1 MNILLIGLGS
11 IGQRHLRNI
20 LDLGYND
27 VTIVKRSGVLP
38 VAVEQLKVF
47 TTIDEAV
54 AKTNYDAAIICTPT
68 AQHISDL
75 KKILAA
81 NIPSI
86 YLEKPISH
94 SYNEI
99 EKVQE
104 LIFAYS
110 PFIIVGYDLH
120 FDPGMQKAKQ
130 LLHSNAIG
138 KVVSVNAQVGQY
150 LPDWRPYEDHTQGM
164 SAKKETGGG
173 VMLDLIHEFDY
184 LYWLF
189 GKADRIA
196 CQYSSS
202 GFLKIET
209 EEVAEVLIKFAN
221 GIIGTIH
228 LDYLQRKLVRN
239 CMITG
244 TGGSIF
250 WDLAN
255 SQVKW
260 IDAAKQEYVFSYAA
274 FERNERFIQIMKSFL
289 KKEDSDLLTTFDDAL
304 QSLQMVLA
312 AKQSA
317 EQNVFIQIN

>member
-1 MNILLIGLGS
+1 VNILLVGLGS

-20 LDLGYND
+20 LGLGHNS

-38 VAVEQLKVF
+38 PEFQQLKVF

-54 AKTNYDAAIICTPT
+54 AVSKYNAAIICTPT
-68 AQHISDL
+68 AQHIADL
-75 KKILAA
+75 ERILAA

-94 SYNEI
+94 NYNGI
-99 EKVQE
+99 EKVQQ
-104 LIFAYS
+104 LISAYS
-110 PFIIVGYDLH
+110 PFIVVGYDLH
-120 FDPGMQKAKQ
+120 FDPGMQKVKQ
-130 LLHSNAIG
+130 LLQSNTIG
-138 KVVSVNAQVGQY
+138 NVISVNAQVGQY
-150 LPDWRPYEDHTQGM
+150 LPDWRPYEDHTHGM

-173 VMLDLIHEFDY
+173 VMLDLVHEFDY

-196 CQYSSS
+196 CQYSNS

-209 EEVAEVLIKFAN
+209 EELAEVLIKFAN

-244 TGGSIF
+244 TNGSIF
-250 WDLAN
+250 WDLAS

-260 IDAAKQEYVFSYAA
+260 IDTTKQEHVFSYSG
-274 FERNERFIQIMKSFL
+274 FERNERFIQIMTSFL
-289 KKEDSDLLTTFDDAL
+289 NKEESDLLTTFDDAL

-317 EQNVFIQIN
+317 EQNVFIQVN